1 MTKQTTMIKL
11 IVSGRVG
18 NDAEVKN
25 VGDNTV
31 CSFSVAHTEKVYGPN
46 PSEKTIW
53 VTCSIW
59 GERGVK
65 LAPHIL
71 KGTFIVVEGSGGIN
85 AYLNK
90 NTGAADAVIRCM
102 VNSLEFGGKP
112 TAAGIPTAI
121 IESNKGYTN
130 PLNNPAVQELQTKLN
145 LGGVTFEGVDGDLP
159 F

>member
-1 MTKQTTMIKL
+1 MIKL

-46 PSEKTIW
+46 PSEKVIW
-53 VTCSIW
+53 ITCSIW

-71 KGTFIVVEGSGGIN
+71 KGTFVVVEGSGGIN

-90 NTGAADAVIRCM
+90 NTGAAEAVIRCM

-112 TAAGIPTAI
+112 NASN
-121 IESNKGYTN
+121 ESNPATLTGYKN
-130 PLNNPAVQELQTKLN
+130 PLNNPAVKELQRELN

>member
-1 MTKQTTMIKL
+1 MIKL

-18 NDAEVKN
+18 NDAEVKK

-31 CSFSVAHTEKVYGPN
+31 CSFSVAHTEKVYGPT
-46 PSEKTIW
+46 PSEKVIW
-53 VTCSIW
+53 ITCSIW
-59 GERGVK
+59 GERGTK

-71 KGTFIVVEGSGGIN
+71 KGTFVVVEGTGGVN

-90 NTGAADAVIRCM
+90 NTGAAEAVIRCM

-112 TAAGIPTAI
+112 NASN
-121 IESNKGYTN
+121 ESTPATLTGYKN
-130 PLNNPAVQELQTKLN
+130 PLNNPAVKELQRELN

>member
-1 MTKQTTMIKL
+1 MIKL
-11 IVSGRVG
+11 VVSGRVG

-46 PSEKTIW
+46 PSEKVIW
-53 VTCSIW
+53 ITCSIW
-59 GERGVK
+59 GERGTK

-71 KGTFIVVEGSGGIN
+71 KGTFVVVEGSGGVN
-85 AYLNK
+85 AYINK
-90 NTGAADAVIRCM
+90 NTGAAEAVIRCM

-112 TAAGIPTAI
+112 NGGN
-121 IESNKGYTN
+121 ESNSVTN
-130 PLNNPAVQELQTKLN
+130 TGNVQVINNPATINDKLS
-145 LGGVTFEGVDGDLP
+145 FDEELP

>member
-1 MTKQTTMIKL
+1 MIKL

-18 NDAEVKN
+18 QDAEVKN

-31 CSFSVAHTEKVYGPN
+31 CSFSVAHTEKVYGAT

-53 VTCSIW
+53 VTASIW
-59 GERGVK
+59 GERGIK

-71 KGTFIVVEGSGGIN
+71 KGTYVVLEGSGSVNG
-85 AYLNK
+85 YLNK
-90 NTGAADAVIRCM
+90 NTGTAEAVIRCM

-112 TAAGIPTAI
+112 TAG
-121 IESNKGYTN
+121 E
-130 PLNNPAVQELQTKLN
+130 NNQKITTDK
-145 LGGVTFEGVDGDLP
+145 VTTQDDFP

>member
-1 MTKQTTMIKL
+1 MIKL

-18 NDAEVKN
+18 NDAEVKS

-31 CSFSVAHTEKVYGPN
+31 CSFSVAHTEKVYSQT

-71 KGTFIVVEGSGGIN
+71 KGTFVVVEGSGGIN
-85 AYLNK
+85 AYINK
-90 NTGAADAVIRCM
+90 NTGAAEAVIRCM

-112 TAAGIPTAI
+112 NASNESTPTTLT
-121 IESNKGYTN
+121 GYTN
-130 PLNNPAVQELQTKLN
+130 PINNPSVQELKTKLN
-145 LGGVTFEGVDGDLP
+145 LDEELP

>member
-1 MTKQTTMIKL
+1 MIKL

-18 NDAEVKN
+18 QDAEVKN

-31 CSFSVAHTEKVYGPN
+31 CSFSVAHTEKVYGTT

-59 GERGVK
+59 GERGIK
-65 LAPHIL
+65 LAPHIV
-71 KGTFIVVEGSGGIN
+71 KGTFVVVEGSGSVN
-85 AYLNK
+85 SYTQK
-90 NTGAADAVIRCM
+90 NGEPAAVIRCM

-112 TAAGIPTAI
+112 TAG
-121 IESNKGYTN
+121 ES
-130 PLNNPAVQELQTKLN
+130 TK
-145 LGGVTFEGVDGDLP
+145 VSEATTFKPESDFP

>member
-1 MTKQTTMIKL
+1 MIKL

-18 NDAEVKN
+18 QDAEVKN

-31 CSFSVAHTEKVYGPN
+31 CSFSVAHTEKVYGAT

-53 VTCSIW
+53 VTASIW
-59 GERGVK
+59 GERGIK

-71 KGTFIVVEGSGGIN
+71 KGTYVVIEGSGSVNG
-85 AYLNK
+85 YLNK
-90 NTGAADAVIRCM
+90 NTGTAEAVIRCI

-112 TAAGIPTAI
+112 TAG
-121 IESNKGYTN
+121 E
-130 PLNNPAVQELQTKLN
+130 NNQKITTDT
-145 LGGVTFEGVDGDLP
+145 VTTQDDFP

>member
-1 MTKQTTMIKL
+1 MIKL

-18 NDAEVKN
+18 QDAEVKN

-31 CSFSVAHTEKVYGPN
+31 CSFSVAHTEKVYGAT

-65 LAPHIL
+65 LAPHIV
-71 KGTFIVVEGSGGIN
+71 KGTFVVVEGSGSVN
-85 AYLNK
+85 SYMQK
-90 NTGAADAVIRCM
+90 NGEPAAVIRCM

-112 TAAGIPTAI
+112 TAG
-121 IESNKGYTN
+121 E
-130 PLNNPAVQELQTKLN
+130 NNQKITPDT
-145 LGGVTFEGVDGDLP
+145 VTTQDNFP

>member
-1 MTKQTTMIKL
+1 MIKL

-18 NDAEVKN
+18 QDAEVKN

-31 CSFSVAHTEKVYGPN
+31 CSFSVAHTEKVYGAT

-71 KGTFIVVEGSGGIN
+71 KGTYVVIEGSGGVN
-85 AYLNK
+85 AFMK
-90 NTGAADAVIRCM
+90 NGEASAAIRCM

-112 TAAGIPTAI
+112 TSG
-121 IESNKGYTN
+121 E
-130 PLNNPAVQELQTKLN
+130 NNQKITTDT
-145 LGGVTFEGVDGDLP
+145 VTTQDDFP

>member
-1 MTKQTTMIKL
+1 MIKL
-11 IVSGRVG
+11 VVSGRVG
-18 NDAEVKN
+18 QDAEVKN

-31 CSFSVAHTEKVYGPN
+31 CSFSVAHTEKVYGTT

-65 LAPHIL
+65 LAPHIV
-71 KGTFIVVEGSGGIN
+71 KGTFVVVEGSGSVN
-85 AYLNK
+85 SYTQK
-90 NTGAADAVIRCM
+90 NGEPAAVIRCM

-112 TAAGIPTAI
+112 TAG
-121 IESNKGYTN
+121 ES
-130 PLNNPAVQELQTKLN
+130 TK
-145 LGGVTFEGVDGDLP
+145 VSEATTFKPESDFP

>member
-1 MTKQTTMIKL
+1 MIKL

-18 NDAEVKN
+18 QDAEVKN

-31 CSFSVAHTEKVYGPN
+31 CSFSVAHTEKVYGAT

-53 VTCSIW
+53 VTSSIW
-59 GERGVK
+59 GERGIK

-71 KGTFIVVEGSGGIN
+71 KGTYVVIEGSGSVNG
-85 AYLNK
+85 YLNK
-90 NTGAADAVIRCM
+90 NNGAAEAVIRCM

-112 TAAGIPTAI
+112 TAG
-121 IESNKGYTN
+121 E
-130 PLNNPAVQELQTKLN
+130 NNQKITTDT
-145 LGGVTFEGVDGDLP
+145 VTTQDDFP

>member
-1 MTKQTTMIKL
+1 MIKL

-18 NDAEVKN
+18 QDAEVKN

-31 CSFSVAHTEKVYGPN
+31 CSFSVAHTEKVYGAT

-65 LAPHIL
+65 LAPHIV
-71 KGTFIVVEGSGGIN
+71 KGTFVVVEGSGSVN
-85 AYLNK
+85 SYMQK
-90 NTGAADAVIRCM
+90 NGEPAAVIRCM
-102 VNSLEFGGKP
+102 INSLEFGGKP
-112 TAAGIPTAI
+112 TAG
-121 IESNKGYTN
+121 ESPKVSEAT
-130 PLNNPAVQELQTKLN
+130 
-145 LGGVTFEGVDGDLP
+145 TFKPESDFP

>member
-1 MTKQTTMIKL
+1 MIKL

-18 NDAEVKN
+18 QDAEVKN

-31 CSFSVAHTEKVYGPN
+31 CSFSVAHTEKVYGAT

-53 VTCSIW
+53 VTASIW

-65 LAPHIL
+65 LAPHIV
-71 KGTFIVVEGSGGIN
+71 KGTFVVVEGSGSVN
-85 AYLNK
+85 SYTQK
-90 NTGAADAVIRCM
+90 NGEPAAVIRCM

-112 TAAGIPTAI
+112 TAG
-121 IESNKGYTN
+121 ES
-130 PLNNPAVQELQTKLN
+130 TK
-145 LGGVTFEGVDGDLP
+145 VSEATTFKPESDFP

>member
-1 MTKQTTMIKL
+1 MIKL

-18 NDAEVKN
+18 QDAEVKN

-31 CSFSVAHTEKVYGPN
+31 CSFSVAHTEKVYGAT

-65 LAPHIL
+65 LAPHIV
-71 KGTFIVVEGSGGIN
+71 KGTFVVVEGTGGVN
-85 AYLNK
+85 GYLNK
-90 NTGAADAVIRCM
+90 NTGAAEAVIRCM

-112 TAAGIPTAI
+112 TTGENPKVTEATSFKL
-121 IESNKGYTN
+121 ES
-130 PLNNPAVQELQTKLN
+130 E
-145 LGGVTFEGVDGDLP
+145 FP

>member
-1 MTKQTTMIKL
+1 MIKL

-18 NDAEVKN
+18 QDAEVKN

-31 CSFSVAHTEKVYGPN
+31 CSFSVAHTEKVYGAT

-65 LAPHIL
+65 LAPHIV
-71 KGTFIVVEGSGGIN
+71 KGTFVVVEGSGSVN
-85 AYLNK
+85 SYTQK
-90 NTGAADAVIRCM
+90 NGEPAAVIRCM

-112 TAAGIPTAI
+112 TAG
-121 IESNKGYTN
+121 ESTKVSEATTFK
-130 PLNNPAVQELQTKLN
+130 PEL
-145 LGGVTFEGVDGDLP
+145 DLP

>member
-1 MTKQTTMIKL
+1 MLKL

-18 NDAEVKN
+18 QDAEVKN

-31 CSFSVAHTEKVYGPN
+31 CSFSVAHTEKVYGAT

-65 LAPHIL
+65 LAPHIV
-71 KGTFIVVEGSGGIN
+71 KGTYVVVEGTGGVN
-85 AYLNK
+85 GYLNK
-90 NTGAADAVIRCM
+90 NTGAAEAVIRCM

-112 TAAGIPTAI
+112 TTGENPKVTEAKAFKT
-121 IESNKGYTN
+121 ES
-130 PLNNPAVQELQTKLN
+130 E
-145 LGGVTFEGVDGDLP
+145 FP

>member
-1 MTKQTTMIKL
+1 MIKL

-18 NDAEVKN
+18 QDAEVKN

-31 CSFSVAHTEKVYGPN
+31 CSFSVAHTEKVYGAT

-65 LAPHIL
+65 LAPHIV
-71 KGTFIVVEGSGGIN
+71 KGTFVVVEGSGGVN
-85 AYLNK
+85 AYMK
-90 NTGAADAVIRCM
+90 NGEASAAIRCM
-102 VNSLEFGGKP
+102 VNSIEFGGKP
-112 TAAGIPTAI
+112 TASGIPTVF
-121 IESNKGYTN
+121 IEKNINEPLTYN
-130 PLNNPAVQELQTKLN
+130 PK
-145 LGGVTFEGVDGDLP
+145 VTEATTFKTESEFP

>member
-1 MTKQTTMIKL
+1 MIKL

-46 PSEKTIW
+46 PSEKVIW
-53 VTCSIW
+53 ITCSIW
-59 GERGVK
+59 GERGTK

-71 KGTFIVVEGSGGIN
+71 KGTFVVVEGTGGVN

-90 NTGAADAVIRCM
+90 NTGAAEAVIRCM

-112 TAAGIPTAI
+112 NASN
-121 IESNKGYTN
+121 ESNPATLTGYKN
-130 PLNNPAVQELQTKLN
+130 PLNNPAVKELQRELN

>member
-1 MTKQTTMIKL
+1 MIKL

-18 NDAEVKN
+18 QDAEVKN

-31 CSFSVAHTEKVYGPN
+31 CSFSVAHTEKVYGATL
-46 PSEKTIW
+46 SEKTIW
-53 VTCSIW
+53 VTASIW

-71 KGTFIVVEGSGGIN
+71 KGTYVVIEGSGSVNG
-85 AYLNK
+85 YLNK
-90 NTGAADAVIRCM
+90 NTGTAEAVIRCM

-112 TAAGIPTAI
+112 TAG
-121 IESNKGYTN
+121 E
-130 PLNNPAVQELQTKLN
+130 NNQKITTDT
-145 LGGVTFEGVDGDLP
+145 VTTQDDFP

>member
-1 MTKQTTMIKL
+1 MIKL
-11 IVSGRVG
+11 IISGRVG
-18 NDAEVKN
+18 QDAEVKN

-31 CSFSVAHTEKVYGPN
+31 CSFSVAHTEKVYNPT

-65 LAPHIL
+65 LAPHIV
-71 KGTFIVVEGSGGIN
+71 KGTYVVVEGSGGVN
-85 AYLNK
+85 AYMK
-90 NTGAADAVIRCM
+90 NGEATAIIRCM

-112 TAAGIPTAI
+112 NGSN
-121 IESNKGYTN
+121 ESTGSANTGYTN
-130 PLNNPAVQELQTKLN
+130 PLNNPVVQELITKLN
-145 LGGVTFEGVDGDLP
+145 HDEESP

>member
-1 MTKQTTMIKL
+1 MIKL

-31 CSFSVAHTEKVYGPN
+31 CSFSVAHTEKVYGAN
-46 PSEKTIW
+46 PSEKVVWI
-53 VTCSIW
+53 TCSIW

-71 KGTFIVVEGSGGIN
+71 KGTFVVVEGSGGVN

-90 NTGAADAVIRCM
+90 NTGAAEAVIRCM

-112 TAAGIPTAI
+112 TAAGIPTQI

-130 PLNNPAVQELQTKLN
+130 PLNNPAVKELQRELN

>member
-1 MTKQTTMIKL
+1 MIKL

-31 CSFSVAHTEKVYGPN
+31 CSFSVAHTEKVYGPT
-46 PSEKTIW
+46 PSEKVIW
-53 VTCSIW
+53 ITCSIW

-71 KGTFIVVEGSGGIN
+71 KGTFVVVEGSGGIN

-90 NTGAADAVIRCM
+90 NTGAAEAVIRCM

-112 TAAGIPTAI
+112 NGGN
-121 IESNKGYTN
+121 ESNPATLTGYKN
-130 PLNNPAVQELQTKLN
+130 PLNNPAVKELQRELN

>member
-1 MTKQTTMIKL
+1 MIKL

-18 NDAEVKN
+18 QDAEVKN

-31 CSFSVAHTEKVYGPN
+31 CSFSVAHTEKVYGAT

-65 LAPHIL
+65 LAPHIV
-71 KGTFIVVEGSGGIN
+71 KGTFVVVEGSGSVN
-85 AYLNK
+85 SYMQK
-90 NTGAADAVIRCM
+90 NGEPAAVIRCM

-112 TAAGIPTAI
+112 TAG
-121 IESNKGYTN
+121 E
-130 PLNNPAVQELQTKLN
+130 NNQKITPDT
-145 LGGVTFEGVDGDLP
+145 VTTQDDFP

>member
-1 MTKQTTMIKL
+1 MIKL

-18 NDAEVKN
+18 QDAEVKN

-31 CSFSVAHTEKVYGPN
+31 CSFSVAHTEKVYGTT

-65 LAPHIL
+65 LAPHIV
-71 KGTFIVVEGSGGIN
+71 KGTFVVVEGSGSVN
-85 AYLNK
+85 SYMQK
-90 NTGAADAVIRCM
+90 NGEPAAVIRCM

-112 TAAGIPTAI
+112 TAG
-121 IESNKGYTN
+121 ESPKVSEAT
-130 PLNNPAVQELQTKLN
+130 
-145 LGGVTFEGVDGDLP
+145 TFKPESDFP

>member
-1 MTKQTTMIKL
+1 MIKL

-18 NDAEVKN
+18 QDAEVKN

-31 CSFSVAHTEKVYGPN
+31 CSFSVAHTEKVYGAT

-65 LAPHIL
+65 LAPHIV
-71 KGTFIVVEGSGGIN
+71 KGTFVVVEGSGSVN
-85 AYLNK
+85 SYMQK
-90 NTGAADAVIRCM
+90 NGEPAAVIRCM

-112 TAAGIPTAI
+112 TAG
-121 IESNKGYTN
+121 E
-130 PLNNPAVQELQTKLN
+130 NNQKITTDT
-145 LGGVTFEGVDGDLP
+145 VTTQDDFP

>member
-1 MTKQTTMIKL
+1 MIKL
-11 IVSGRVG
+11 VVSGRVG

-31 CSFSVAHTEKVYGPN
+31 CSFSVAHSERVYGQVQG
-46 PSEKTIW
+46 EKTIW

-59 GERGVK
+59 GERGTK

-71 KGTFIVVEGSGGIN
+71 KGTFVVVEGSGGVN

-90 NTGAADAVIRCM
+90 NTGAAEAVIRCM

-112 TAAGIPTAI
+112 NGGN
-121 IESNKGYTN
+121 ESTSATLTGYTN
-130 PLNNPAVQELQTKLN
+130 PINNPSVQELKTKLN
-145 LGGVTFEGVDGDLP
+145 LDEELP

>member
-1 MTKQTTMIKL
+1 
-11 IVSGRVG
+11 
-18 NDAEVKN
+18 

-31 CSFSVAHTEKVYGPN
+31 CSFSVAHTEKVYGAT

-71 KGTFIVVEGSGGIN
+71 KGTYVVIEGSGGVN
-85 AYLNK
+85 AFMK
-90 NTGAADAVIRCM
+90 NGEASAAIRCM

-112 TAAGIPTAI
+112 TSG
-121 IESNKGYTN
+121 E
-130 PLNNPAVQELQTKLN
+130 NNQKITTDT
-145 LGGVTFEGVDGDLP
+145 VTTQDDFP

>member
-1 MTKQTTMIKL
+1 MIKL

-46 PSEKTIW
+46 PSEKVIW
-53 VTCSIW
+53 ITCSIW

-71 KGTFIVVEGSGGIN
+71 KGTFVVVEGSGGIN

-90 NTGAADAVIRCM
+90 NTGAAEAVIRCM

-112 TAAGIPTAI
+112 NGSS
-121 IESNKGYTN
+121 ESTSVPNTGY
-130 PLNNPAVQELQTKLN
+130 PLNNPSIQDLRNQLN
-145 LGGVTFEGVDGDLP
+145 LEPITNKVGGVTFEGVDEELP

>member
-1 MTKQTTMIKL
+1 MIKL

-18 NDAEVKN
+18 QDAEVKN

-31 CSFSVAHTEKVYGPN
+31 CSFSVAHTEKVYGAT

-65 LAPHIL
+65 LAPYIV
-71 KGTFIVVEGSGGIN
+71 KGTFVVVEGSGSVN
-85 AYLNK
+85 SYMQK
-90 NTGAADAVIRCM
+90 NGEPAAVIRCM

-112 TAAGIPTAI
+112 TAG
-121 IESNKGYTN
+121 E
-130 PLNNPAVQELQTKLN
+130 NNQKITPDT
-145 LGGVTFEGVDGDLP
+145 VTTQDDFP